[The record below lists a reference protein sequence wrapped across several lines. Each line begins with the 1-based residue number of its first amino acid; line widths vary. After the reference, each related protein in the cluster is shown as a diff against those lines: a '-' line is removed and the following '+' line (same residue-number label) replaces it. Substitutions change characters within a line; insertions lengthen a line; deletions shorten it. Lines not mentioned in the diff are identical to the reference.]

1 MLPCGSVLER
11 MLRRNPLAALAL
23 HRPAR
28 PDPPSPAP
36 AQGPPI
42 DALLGGSSDDD
53 EATETAEAR
62 ARPGIF
68 ARRARSR
75 TAMPGMTTC
84 K

>member
-1 MLPCGSVLER
+1 MHRRDRPACSVLER

-36 AQGPPI
+36 VQGPQI

-62 ARPGIF
+62 TILMRLGSGLTLGA
-68 ARRARSR
+68 
-75 TAMPGMTTC
+75 
-84 K
+84 